1 MSWPVNDWEF
11 EHFCSRNYNTP
22 IFPPPSHFFLL
33 LSVYGTLPLN
43 ITWERELR
51 THVER
56 KKDANKRRNN
66 FYENVA
72 KKHLFWTKTNEKQNL
87 NLNKNETET
96 KTSQEGW
103 KVLTQMIIKQIWQT
117 KFLKNE
123 WPSVASKEWIYNC
136 QIG

>member
-1 MSWPVNDWEF
+1 M
-11 EHFCSRNYNTP
+11 
-22 IFPPPSHFFLL
+22 
-33 LSVYGTLPLN
+33 
-43 ITWERELR
+43 
-51 THVER
+51 
-56 KKDANKRRNN
+56 KNK
-66 FYENVA
+66 
-72 KKHLFWTKTNEKQNL
+72 NL

-136 QIG
+136 QSRLENRRNWFKQNFTNPHLKRTQFLNGNAKWKH